1 MLLRLIRLFTLIVT
15 FVCISSATFA
25 ISLGELQN
33 SPQFWRE
40 RHDSSSDIYLDLNSI
55 QNMLYNPPKYTLK
68 FKVYTVDKK
77 DKYIGE
83 GDVIADYDYNK
94 SIEGIIKRNN
104 LSKMLYTSEKVKST
118 VKKAKLKDSG
128 IVNSLKVSAIYDF
141 NGKEIYSGNPI
152 KTAENIKVDAT
163 SSGYII
169 SVKAFKQYY
178 NFGYFLIGNMDI
190 RMHSRS

>member
-40 RHDSSSDIYLDLNSI
+40 RHSSSVDVYLDLNSI
-55 QNMLYNPPKYTLK
+55 QSTLYNPPKYTLK

-83 GDVIADYDYNK
+83 GNVIADYDYSK

-104 LSKMLYTSEKVKST
+104 LSKMPYTSEKVKST

-128 IVNSLKVSAIYDF
+128 VVNELNISAIYDL
-141 NGKEIYSGNPI
+141 NGNEIYSGNLI
-152 KTAENIKVDAT
+152 KAAGKSKIDAT

-178 NFGYFLIGNMDI
+178 NVNF
-190 RMHSRS
+190 

>member
-1 MLLRLIRLFTLIVT
+1 MLLHITRLFTLIVA

-33 SPQFWRE
+33 SSQFWRE
-40 RHDSSSDIYLDLNSI
+40 RHDSSSDIYLDLNSV
-55 QNMLYNPPKYTLK
+55 QNVRYEPPKYTLK

-77 DKYIGE
+77 ENFIAEGE
-83 GDVIADYDYNK
+83 AIADYDYNK

-104 LSKMLYTSEKVKST
+104 LSKVPYTSEKVKST

-128 IVNSLKVSAIYDF
+128 VVNSLKVSAIYDF

-163 SSGYII
+163 SSAYII

-178 NFGYFLIGNMDI
+178 TVIF
-190 RMHSRS
+190 

>member
-15 FVCISSATFA
+15 FVCISSVTFA
-25 ISLGELQN
+25 ISLGELHN

-40 RHDSSSDIYLDLNSI
+40 RHSSSVDVYLDLNSI
-55 QNMLYNPPKYTLK
+55 QSTLYNPPKYTLK

-104 LSKMLYTSEKVKST
+104 LSKMPYTSEKVKST

-152 KTAENIKVDAT
+152 KTAENIKIDAT
-163 SSGYII
+163 SSGYIL

-178 NFGYFLIGNMDI
+178 KVTF
-190 RMHSRS
+190 

>member
-33 SPQFWRE
+33 SSQFWRE
-40 RHDSSSDIYLDLNSI
+40 RHDSSSDIYLDLNSV
-55 QNMLYNPPKYTLK
+55 QNVIYEPPKYTLK

-77 DKYIGE
+77 ENFIAEGE
-83 GDVIADYDYNK
+83 AIADYDYNK

-104 LSKMLYTSEKVKST
+104 LAKMPYNSEKVKST

-128 IVNSLKVSAIYDF
+128 IVNSLKVSAIYDL
-141 NGKEIYSGNPI
+141 NGNEIYSGNLI
-152 KTAENIKVDAT
+152 KAAENIKVDAT
-163 SSGYII
+163 SSGYIL

-178 NFGYFLIGNMDI
+178 KVNF
-190 RMHSRS
+190 

>member
-104 LSKMLYTSEKVKST
+104 LSKMPYTSEKVKST

-163 SSGYII
+163 SSGYIL

-178 NFGYFLIGNMDI
+178 KVTF
-190 RMHSRS
+190 

>member
-15 FVCISSATFA
+15 FVCVSSATFA

-40 RHDSSSDIYLDLNSI
+40 RHSSSVDVYLDLNSI
-55 QNMLYNPPKYTLK
+55 QSTLYNPPKYTIK

-83 GDVIADYDYNK
+83 GNVIADYDYNK

-104 LSKMLYTSEKVKST
+104 LSKMPYTSEKVKST

-163 SSGYII
+163 SSGYIL

-178 NFGYFLIGNMDI
+178 KVTF
-190 RMHSRS
+190 

>member
-104 LSKMLYTSEKVKST
+104 LSKMPYTSEKVKST

-178 NFGYFLIGNMDI
+178 KVTF
-190 RMHSRS
+190 

>member
-1 MLLRLIRLFTLIVT
+1 MLRLIRLFTLIVT

-40 RHDSSSDIYLDLNSI
+40 CHDSSSDIYLDLNSI
-55 QNMLYNPPKYTLK
+55 QNTLYNPPKYTLK

-77 DKYIGE
+77 ENIIADGE
-83 GDVIADYDYNK
+83 IIADYDYNK

-104 LSKMLYTSEKVKST
+104 LAKMPYTSEKVKST

-128 IVNSLKVSAIYDF
+128 VVNELNISAIYDL
-141 NGKEIYSGNPI
+141 NGNEIYSGNLI
-152 KTAENIKVDAT
+152 KAAGKSKIDAT
-163 SSGYII
+163 SSGYIL

-178 NFGYFLIGNMDI
+178 KVTF
-190 RMHSRS
+190 

>member
-40 RHDSSSDIYLDLNSI
+40 RHSSSVDVYLDLNSI
-55 QNMLYNPPKYTLK
+55 QSTLYNPSKYTLK

-104 LSKMLYTSEKVKST
+104 LSKVPYTSEKVKST

-128 IVNSLKVSAIYDF
+128 VVNSLKFSAIYDF
-141 NGKEIYSGNPI
+141 NGNVIYSGDSI
-152 KTAENIKVDAT
+152 EAFKKEKVDAT
-163 SSGYII
+163 SSGYVI
-169 SVKAFKQYY
+169 SVKAFKKYY
-178 NFGYFLIGNMDI
+178 NVKF
-190 RMHSRS
+190 

>member
-1 MLLRLIRLFTLIVT
+1 MLLGLIRLFTLIVT

-40 RHDSSSDIYLDLNSI
+40 RHSSSVDVYLDLNSI
-55 QNMLYNPPKYTLK
+55 QSTLYNPPKYTLK

-104 LSKMLYTSEKVKST
+104 LSKMPYTSEKVKST

-128 IVNSLKVSAIYDF
+128 VVNELNISAIYDF

-178 NFGYFLIGNMDI
+178 NVKF
-190 RMHSRS
+190 

>member
-1 MLLRLIRLFTLIVT
+1 MLLRLTRLFTLIVA
-15 FVCISSATFA
+15 FVCISSASFA
-25 ISLGELQN
+25 ISLSELQN

-40 RHDSSSDIYLDLNSI
+40 CHDSSSDIYLDLNSI
-55 QNMLYNPPKYTLK
+55 QNTLYNPPKYTLK

-77 DKYIGE
+77 ENIIADGE
-83 GDVIADYDYNK
+83 IIADYDYNK

-104 LSKMLYTSEKVKST
+104 LAKMPYTSEKVKST

-128 IVNSLKVSAIYDF
+128 VVNELNISAIYDL
-141 NGKEIYSGNPI
+141 NGNEIYSGNLI
-152 KTAENIKVDAT
+152 KAAGKSKIDAT

-178 NFGYFLIGNMDI
+178 RVNF
-190 RMHSRS
+190 

>member
-1 MLLRLIRLFTLIVT
+1 MFLRLTRLFTLIVT

-33 SPQFWRE
+33 SSLFWRE
-40 RHDSSSDIYLDLNSI
+40 RHSSSVDMYLDLNSI
-55 QNMLYNPPKYTLK
+55 QSTLYNPPKYTLK
-68 FKVYTVDKK
+68 FKVYTVDKQ

-83 GDVIADYDYNK
+83 GEVTADYDYNK
-94 SIEGIIKRNN
+94 SVEGILKKNN
-104 LSKMLYTSEKVKST
+104 LSKVPYTSETVMST
-118 VKKAKLKDSG
+118 LKKAKLKDSG

-152 KTAENIKVDAT
+152 KTAENIKVDTT
-163 SSGYII
+163 SSAYII

-178 NFGYFLIGNMDI
+178 NVTF
-190 RMHSRS
+190 

>member
-1 MLLRLIRLFTLIVT
+1 MLLRLIRLFTLIVA
-15 FVCISSATFA
+15 FVCISSASFA

-40 RHDSSSDIYLDLNSI
+40 RHSSSVDVYLDLNSI
-55 QNMLYNPPKYTLK
+55 QSTLYNPPKYTLK

-104 LSKMLYTSEKVKST
+104 LSKMPYTSEKVKST
-118 VKKAKLKDSG
+118 VKKAKLKDTG

-178 NFGYFLIGNMDI
+178 KVNF
-190 RMHSRS
+190 

>member
-1 MLLRLIRLFTLIVT
+1 MFLRLIRLFTLIVT

-33 SPQFWRE
+33 SSQFWRE
-40 RHDSSSDIYLDLNSI
+40 RHDISSDIYLDLNSI
-55 QNMLYNPPKYTLK
+55 QNVIYEPPQYTLK

-77 DKYIGE
+77 ENFIAEGE
-83 GDVIADYDYNK
+83 AIADYDYNK

-104 LSKMLYTSEKVKST
+104 LSKMPYTSEKVKST

-128 IVNSLKVSAIYDF
+128 VVNGLKFSAIYDF
-141 NGKEIYSGNPI
+141 NGNVIYSGDSI
-152 KTAENIKVDAT
+152 EVLKKEKVDAT

-178 NFGYFLIGNMDI
+178 KVIF
-190 RMHSRS
+190 

>member
-40 RHDSSSDIYLDLNSI
+40 RHSSSVDVYLDLNSI
-55 QNMLYNPPKYTLK
+55 QSTFYNPPKYTLK

-104 LSKMLYTSEKVKST
+104 LSKMPYTSEKVKST

-178 NFGYFLIGNMDI
+178 KVNF
-190 RMHSRS
+190 

>member
-1 MLLRLIRLFTLIVT
+1 MLLRLTRLFTLIVA
-15 FVCISSATFA
+15 FVCISSASFA

-40 RHDSSSDIYLDLNSI
+40 RHSSSVDVYLDLNSI
-55 QNMLYNPPKYTLK
+55 QSTLYNPPKYTLK

-104 LSKMLYTSEKVKST
+104 LSKMPYTSEKVKST

-141 NGKEIYSGNPI
+141 NGNVIYSGDSI
-152 KTAENIKVDAT
+152 EAFKKEKVDAT
-163 SSGYII
+163 SSGYVI
-169 SVKAFKQYY
+169 SVKAFKKYY
-178 NFGYFLIGNMDI
+178 NVKF
-190 RMHSRS
+190 

>member
-25 ISLGELQN
+25 ISLDELQN

-40 RHDSSSDIYLDLNSI
+40 RHSSSVDVYLDLNSI
-55 QNMLYNPPKYTLK
+55 QSTLYNPPKYTLK
-68 FKVYTVDKK
+68 FKVYTVDEK

-104 LSKMLYTSEKVKST
+104 LSKMPYTSEKVKST

-178 NFGYFLIGNMDI
+178 NVKF
-190 RMHSRS
+190 

>member
-40 RHDSSSDIYLDLNSI
+40 RHSSSVDVYLDLNSI
-55 QNMLYNPPKYTLK
+55 QSTLYNPPKYTLK

-104 LSKMLYTSEKVKST
+104 LSKMPYNSEKVKST

-128 IVNSLKVSAIYDF
+128 VVNELNISAIYDF

-163 SSGYII
+163 SSGYIL

-178 NFGYFLIGNMDI
+178 KVNF
-190 RMHSRS
+190 

>member
-1 MLLRLIRLFTLIVT
+1 MLLRLTRLFTLIVA
-15 FVCISSATFA
+15 FVCISSASFA
-25 ISLGELQN
+25 ISLSELQN

-40 RHDSSSDIYLDLNSI
+40 RHSSSVDVYLDLNSI
-55 QNMLYNPPKYTLK
+55 QSTLYNPPKYTLK
-68 FKVYTVDKK
+68 FKLYTVDKK

-104 LSKMLYTSEKVKST
+104 LSKMPYTSEKVKST

-178 NFGYFLIGNMDI
+178 NVKF
-190 RMHSRS
+190 

>member
-40 RHDSSSDIYLDLNSI
+40 RHSSSVDVYLDLNSI
-55 QNMLYNPPKYTLK
+55 QSTLYNPPKYTLK

-104 LSKMLYTSEKVKST
+104 LSKMPYTSEKVKST

-178 NFGYFLIGNMDI
+178 NMKF
-190 RMHSRS
+190 

>member
-40 RHDSSSDIYLDLNSI
+40 RHSSSVDVYLDLNSI
-55 QNMLYNPPKYTLK
+55 QSTLYNPPKYTLK

-83 GDVIADYDYNK
+83 GNVIADYDYNK

-104 LSKMLYTSEKVKST
+104 LSKMPYNSEKVKST

-178 NFGYFLIGNMDI
+178 KVNF
-190 RMHSRS
+190 

>member
-1 MLLRLIRLFTLIVT
+1 MLLRLIRLFTLIVA
-15 FVCISSATFA
+15 FVCVSSATFA

-40 RHDSSSDIYLDLNSI
+40 RHSSSVDMYLDLNSI
-55 QNMLYNPPKYTLK
+55 QSTLYNPPKYTLK

-83 GDVIADYDYNK
+83 GNVIADYDYNK

-104 LSKMLYTSEKVKST
+104 LSKMPYTSEKVKST

-163 SSGYII
+163 SSGYIL

-178 NFGYFLIGNMDI
+178 KVTF
-190 RMHSRS
+190 

>member
-40 RHDSSSDIYLDLNSI
+40 RHSSSVDVYLDLNSI
-55 QNMLYNPPKYTLK
+55 QSTLYNPPKYTLK
-68 FKVYTVDKK
+68 FKVYTIDKK

-104 LSKMLYTSEKVKST
+104 LAKMPYNSEKVKST

-178 NFGYFLIGNMDI
+178 KVTF
-190 RMHSRS
+190 

>member
-1 MLLRLIRLFTLIVT
+1 MFLRLTRLFPLIFA
-15 FVCISSATFA
+15 FVCISSASFA

-40 RHDSSSDIYLDLNSI
+40 RHDSSSDIYLDLNSV
-55 QNMLYNPPKYTLK
+55 QNVLYEPPKYTLK

-77 DKYIGE
+77 ENIIADGE
-83 GDVIADYDYNK
+83 IIADYDYNK
-94 SIEGIIKRNN
+94 SIEGIIKKNN
-104 LSKMLYTSEKVKST
+104 LAKMPYTSEKVKST

-128 IVNSLKVSAIYDF
+128 IVNSLKVSAIYDL

-163 SSGYII
+163 SSAYIL

-178 NFGYFLIGNMDI
+178 RVNF
-190 RMHSRS
+190 

>member
-25 ISLGELQN
+25 VSLGELQN

-40 RHDSSSDIYLDLNSI
+40 RHSSSVDVYLDLNSI
-55 QNMLYNPPKYTLK
+55 QSTLYNPPKYTLK

-83 GDVIADYDYNK
+83 GNVIADYDYNK

-104 LSKMLYTSEKVKST
+104 LAKMPYNSEKVKST

-178 NFGYFLIGNMDI
+178 KVTF
-190 RMHSRS
+190 

>member
-25 ISLGELQN
+25 ISLDELQN

-40 RHDSSSDIYLDLNSI
+40 RHSSSVDVYLDLNSI
-55 QNMLYNPPKYTLK
+55 QSTLYNPPKYTLK
-68 FKVYTVDKK
+68 FKVYTVDEK

-104 LSKMLYTSEKVKST
+104 LSKMPYTSEKVKST

-178 NFGYFLIGNMDI
+178 KVNF
-190 RMHSRS
+190 

>member
-1 MLLRLIRLFTLIVT
+1 MLLHITRLFTLIVA

-40 RHDSSSDIYLDLNSI
+40 RHSSSVDVYLDLNSI
-55 QNMLYNPPKYTLK
+55 QSTLYNPPKYTLK

-104 LSKMLYTSEKVKST
+104 LSKMPYTSEKVKST

-178 NFGYFLIGNMDI
+178 KVNF
-190 RMHSRS
+190 

>member
-40 RHDSSSDIYLDLNSI
+40 RHSSSVDVYLDLNSI
-55 QNMLYNPPKYTLK
+55 QSTLYNPPKYTLK

-83 GDVIADYDYNK
+83 GNVIADYDYNK

-104 LSKMLYTSEKVKST
+104 FSKVPYTSEKVKST

-128 IVNSLKVSAIYDF
+128 VVNELNISSIYDF

-178 NFGYFLIGNMDI
+178 KVTF
-190 RMHSRS
+190 

>member
-40 RHDSSSDIYLDLNSI
+40 RHSSSVDVYLDLNSI
-55 QNMLYNPPKYTLK
+55 QSTLYNPPKYTLK

-104 LSKMLYTSEKVKST
+104 LSKMPYTSEKVKST

-163 SSGYII
+163 SSGYIL

-178 NFGYFLIGNMDI
+178 KVNF
-190 RMHSRS
+190 

>member
-1 MLLRLIRLFTLIVT
+1 MIFV
-15 FVCISSATFA
+15 FVCISSASFA

-40 RHDSSSDIYLDLNSI
+40 RHDSSSDIYLDLNSV
-55 QNMLYNPPKYTLK
+55 QNVLYEPPKYTLK

-77 DKYIGE
+77 ENFIAEGE
-83 GDVIADYDYNK
+83 AIADYDYNK

-104 LSKMLYTSEKVKST
+104 LSKVPYTSEKVKST

-163 SSGYII
+163 SSAYII

-178 NFGYFLIGNMDI
+178 KVIF
-190 RMHSRS
+190 

>member
-33 SPQFWRE
+33 SSQFWRE
-40 RHDSSSDIYLDLNSI
+40 RHDSNSDIYLDLNSV
-55 QNMLYNPPKYTLK
+55 QNVIYEPPKYTLK

-83 GDVIADYDYNK
+83 GNVIADYDYNK

-104 LSKMLYTSEKVKST
+104 LAKMPYNSEKVKST

-178 NFGYFLIGNMDI
+178 RVNF
-190 RMHSRS
+190 

>member
-1 MLLRLIRLFTLIVT
+1 MLLRLIRLFTLIVA
-15 FVCISSATFA
+15 FVCISSASFA
-25 ISLGELQN
+25 ISLSELQN
-33 SPQFWRE
+33 SSQFWRE
-40 RHDSSSDIYLDLNSI
+40 RHSSSVDVYLDLNSI
-55 QNMLYNPPKYTLK
+55 QSTLYNPPKYTLK

-83 GDVIADYDYNK
+83 GEVTADYNYNQSVEDILK
-94 SIEGIIKRNN
+94 KNN
-104 LSKMLYTSEKVKST
+104 LSKAPYNLEKIKST

-128 IVNSLKVSAIYDF
+128 IVNSLKVSAIYDL

-178 NFGYFLIGNMDI
+178 KVTF
-190 RMHSRS
+190 

>member
-1 MLLRLIRLFTLIVT
+1 MFLRLTRLFTLIVA
-15 FVCISSATFA
+15 FVCISSASFA

-40 RHDSSSDIYLDLNSI
+40 RHDSSSDIYLDLNSV
-55 QNMLYNPPKYTLK
+55 QNVLYEPPKYTLK

-77 DKYIGE
+77 ENFIAEGE
-83 GDVIADYDYNK
+83 AIADYDYNK

-104 LSKMLYTSEKVKST
+104 LSKVPYTSEKVKST

-163 SSGYII
+163 SSGYIL

-178 NFGYFLIGNMDI
+178 KVTF
-190 RMHSRS
+190 